1 MDIITLILIALAII
15 APMGGFILHMYAL
28 IEKSQKIN
36 TYKNLIDGALTF
48 YCIGFVSAAI
58 LVSVYY
64 LPWKELF
71 IK

>member
-1 MDIITLILIALAII
+1 MEIITLILIALAIVTPI
-15 APMGGFILHMYAL
+15 GGFILHMYAL
-28 IEKSQKIN
+28 IEKYQKIK
-36 TYKNLIDGALTF
+36 TYNNLIDGALTF

-71 IK
+71 IE

>member
-1 MDIITLILIALAII
+1 MDIITLILIALAIVTPI
-15 APMGGFILHMYAL
+15 GGFILHMYAL
-28 IEKSQKIN
+28 IEKCEKTK

-64 LPWKELF
+64 LPWKELLV
-71 IK
+71 K

>member
-1 MDIITLILIALAII
+1 MDIITLILIALAIVTPI
-15 APMGGFILHMYAL
+15 GGFILHMYAL
-28 IEKSQKIN
+28 IEKWQKTK

-64 LPWKELF
+64 LPWKELLV
-71 IK
+71 K

>member
-1 MDIITLILIALAII
+1 MDIITLILIALAIVTPI
-15 APMGGFILHMYAL
+15 GGFILHMYVL
-28 IEKSQKIN
+28 IEKYQKIK

-64 LPWKELF
+64 LPWKELLV
-71 IK
+71 K

>member
-1 MDIITLILIALAII
+1 MEIITLILIALAIVTPI
-15 APMGGFILHMYAL
+15 GGFILHMYAL
-28 IEKSQKIN
+28 IEKLQKTK

-58 LVSVYY
+58 LVSAYY

-71 IK
+71 IE

>member
-1 MDIITLILIALAII
+1 MDIITLILIALAIVTPI
-15 APMGGFILHMYAL
+15 GGFILHMYAL
-28 IEKSQKIN
+28 IEKLQKRS

-64 LPWKELF
+64 LPWKELLV
-71 IK
+71 K